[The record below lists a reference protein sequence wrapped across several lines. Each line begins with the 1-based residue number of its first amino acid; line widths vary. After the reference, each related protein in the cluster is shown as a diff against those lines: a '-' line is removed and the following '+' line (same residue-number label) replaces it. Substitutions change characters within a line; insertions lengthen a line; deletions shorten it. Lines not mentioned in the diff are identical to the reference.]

1 MYTYEMFEIDG
12 VFTLFRPLFI
22 TMLLLSILLFIAI
35 ILPKVRKRYINTF
48 TVVSISIVTVLLSTQ
63 LLFMDG
69 IIVDE
74 LNLDGDKI
82 TFYVFIATVGIS
94 FVNIISYFIS
104 QNRD

>member
-22 TMLLLSILLFIAI
+22 TMLFLSILLFIAI

-48 TVVSISIVTVLLSTQ
+48 TVVSISIVNVILSTQ
-63 LLFMDG
+63 LLFMNG

-74 LNLDGDKI
+74 LNLSGDKF
-82 TFYVFIATVGIS
+82 TFYVFIAIVGVTFIN
-94 FVNIISYFIS
+94 VISYFTS

>member
-12 VFTLFRPLFI
+12 VFTLFWPLFI

-63 LLFMDG
+63 FRWKQDNFLC
-69 IIVDE
+69 IYS
-74 LNLDGDKI
+74 N
-82 TFYVFIATVGIS
+82 YWH
-94 FVNIISYFIS
+94 
-104 QNRD
+104 